1 MELKK
6 LIFSIITL
14 GFLFGFTWIVSDF
27 MQGKMIDYAFF
38 VGLVVTII
46 IRFFTSSGSR
56 YASNSINL
64 SIQTQ
69 AGMKVTGENA
79 SPFTVSQKSFSLL
92 VSFTFTIVSLLITLA
107 YYWKE
112 F

>member
-1 MELKK
+1 MKLKK
-6 LIFSIITL
+6 LIFAIITL
-14 GFLFGFTWIVSDF
+14 GFLFGLTWIVSDF
-27 MQGKMIDYAFF
+27 MHGKMIDYAFF

-46 IRFFTSSGSR
+46 IRFFTSSGG
-56 YASNSINL
+56 YASNSLNL
-64 SIQTQ
+64 STQTQ
-69 AGMKVTGENA
+69 TGIKVTDENA
-79 SPFTVSQKSFSLL
+79 SPFTVTQKSFSLL